1 MENVV
6 SEVVKPWEPPSS
18 DTRLVLL
25 ADDTVHTGRS
35 DVGSHL
41 QTCAD
46 YAKEH
51 KVWLVSGLIVN
62 QDNLCL
68 VLFGPDGSALC
79 SQAAIHLALPMK
91 GTLKPVN
98 QVQVIHTKIGNIYLC
113 VDADILHPQTLRAA
127 ALKGADIVISIQ
139 HLDPVDD
146 TPQRLMSSIWNAAQ
160 TNNYYVVGL
169 MSASC
174 AVACPAPLTRNKDG
188 YLVKRTHN
196 LPLRFG
202 LNLERLDDVRSH
214 FQIIECINNQLV
226 QKYAKD
232 LGR

>member
-6 SEVVKPWEPPSS
+6 TEAVKLWEPPSEG
-18 DTRLVLL
+18 TRLVVL
-25 ADDTVHTGRS
+25 ADDVVHTGKR

-41 QTCAD
+41 HSCAD

-51 KVWLVSGLIVN
+51 QVFLVSGLIVN
-62 QDNLCL
+62 QENLCL

-79 SQAAIHLALPMK
+79 CQPAIHLALPMK
-91 GTLKPVN
+91 GTLKPAN
-98 QVQVIHTKIGNIYLC
+98 QVQVIHTEVGNLYLC
-113 VDADILHPQTLRAA
+113 VDADILHSETLRAA
-127 ALKGADIVISIQ
+127 ALKGADIVISVQ

-146 TPQRLMSSIWNAAQ
+146 TPQRLMGSIWNAAQ
-160 TNNYYVVGL
+160 TNNFYVVGL

-174 AVACPAPLTRNKDG
+174 AVTCPAPLTRNKDG
-188 YLVKRTHN
+188 YLVKRAYN

-202 LNLERLDDVRSH
+202 LNLERLDDVRAH
-214 FQIIECINNQLV
+214 FQIIERINNRLV
-226 QKYAKD
+226 QNYAED

>member
-6 SEVVKPWEPPSS
+6 TEAVKLWEPPSE

-25 ADDTVHTGRS
+25 TDDTVHTGRK

-41 QTCAD
+41 LCCAD

-51 KVWLVSGLIVN
+51 QVWLVSGLVVN

-79 SQAAIHLALPMK
+79 RQPAIHLALPMK
-91 GTLKPVN
+91 GTLKPAD
-98 QVQVIHTKIGNIYLC
+98 QVQVIHTKIGNLYLC
-113 VDADILHPQTLRAA
+113 VDADILHPETLRAA
-127 ALKGADIVISIQ
+127 ALKGADIVINIQ

-169 MSASC
+169 MSSSC

-214 FQIIECINNQLV
+214 FQIVEGINNRLV
-226 QKYAKD
+226 QNYAED